1 MTMLMSWNDEYGTF
15 VQGKSINEQDCDLD
29 AEKTT
34 LDLWMFIA
42 TVHEKQFEAQ
52 EKERNTAPAN
62 H

>member
-1 MTMLMSWNDEYGTF
+1 MNMALLCKE
-15 VQGKSINEQDCDLD
+15 KSINEQDCDLD